1 MNGKP
6 LLEIKDLRT
15 YFFTYEGIVKALEKV
30 CLEIYEKETFGL
42 VGETGC
48 GKSVTALSILQ
59 LVPEPGKIVEGEIF
73 FKNQNL
79 LELPEKEIMEIRG
92 KEIAMVFQD
101 PLTYLNPVLTI
112 GEQIS
117 ETIMLHQHIDK
128 KEANQKTLE
137 ALNLVRMPYPEKI
150 VKQHPHELSG
160 GMRQRAIIAMGISC
174 NPSLLILDEATTAL
188 DVTIQAQIFQ
198 LLNELKDKMNTSLL
212 VITHDLGL
220 VAENCNR
227 VAVMYAGTVIE
238 NSTTKKLFKNPL
250 HPYTNG
256 LLNAIPKI
264 QESSDNL
271 EIIPGNVPNLIH
283 PPSGCR
289 FHPRCIYSKE
299 ICKNEVPELRQ
310 FEEDHY
316 IACYLYSE

>member
-1 MNGKP
+1 
-6 LLEIKDLRT
+6 
-15 YFFTYEGIVKALEKV
+15 LEKV
-30 CLEIYEKETFGL
+30 CLKIFEKETYGL

-59 LVPEPGKIVEGEIF
+59 LVPEPGKIVEGEIYY
-73 FKNQNL
+73 KDQNL
-79 LELPEKEIMEIRG
+79 LKLSDKEIMEIRG

-117 ETIMLHQHIDK
+117 ETIILHQNIEK
-128 KEANQKTLE
+128 NEAHQKTLD

-150 VKQHPHELSG
+150 VNQYPHELSG

-198 LLNELKDKMNTSLL
+198 LLNELKDKINMSLL

-227 VAVMYAGTVIE
+227 IAVMYAGTVIE
-238 NSTTKKLFKNPL
+238 NATTKKLFKNPL
-250 HPYTNG
+250 HPYTKG

-264 QESSDNL
+264 QQSSDTL

-289 FHPRCIYSKE
+289 FNPRCKYAKE
-299 ICKNEVPELRQ
+299 ICKNELPEMKQ
-310 FEEDHY
+310 FEKDHN
-316 IACYLYSE
+316 IACHLYS

>member
-1 MNGKP
+1 M
-6 LLEIKDLRT
+6 
-15 YFFTYEGIVKALEKV
+15 EKV
-30 CLEIYEKETFGL
+30 CLEINEKDTYGL

-59 LVPEPGKIVEGEIF
+59 LVPEPGKIVEGDIYY
-73 FKNQNL
+73 KDQNL
-79 LELPEKEIMEIRG
+79 LKLSEKEIMEIRG

-112 GEQIS
+112 GEQIL
-117 ETIMLHQHIDK
+117 ETIILHQHIDK

-137 ALNLVRMPYPEKI
+137 ALNMVRMPYPEKI
-150 VKQHPHELSG
+150 VNQYPHELSG

-198 LLNELKDKMNTSLL
+198 LLNELKDKINMSLL

-227 VAVMYAGTVIE
+227 IAVMYAGSVIE
-238 NSTTKKLFKNPL
+238 NATTKKLFKNPL
-250 HPYTNG
+250 HPYTIG

-264 QESSDNL
+264 HQSSDTL
-271 EIIPGNVPNLIH
+271 QIIPGNVPNLIH

-289 FHPRCIYSKE
+289 FNPRCKYAKE
-299 ICKNEVPELRQ
+299 ICKNELPEMKQ
-310 FEEDHY
+310 FEKDHN
-316 IACYLYSE
+316 IACHLYS